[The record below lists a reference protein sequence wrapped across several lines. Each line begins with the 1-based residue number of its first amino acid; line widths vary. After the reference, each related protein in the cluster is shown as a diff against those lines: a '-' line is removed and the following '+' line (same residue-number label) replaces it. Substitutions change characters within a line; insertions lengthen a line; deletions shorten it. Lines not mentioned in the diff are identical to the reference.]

1 MLKRAHYILGMHKAF
16 VDYGLLSGNVPFSKI
31 AEAADIAA
39 QATPQ
44 EFQSVGDYITP
55 ADLDSL
61 GKILDVLSMLLQQY
75 QQQSGG
81 GQPPQG
87 MPPEQMGGMPPQGMP
102 PEQMGGMPP
111 QGMPPE
117 QMGGMPPQG
126 MPPQGMPPQGM
137 PPQGMPPAM

>member
-1 MLKRAHYILGMHKAF
+1 MNKRAHYILGMHKAF
-16 VDYGLLSGNVPFSKI
+16 ADFGLLPGNAPFSKI
-31 AEAADIAA
+31 AAAADAAA

-44 EFQSVGDYITP
+44 EFQTVGDYITP
-55 ADLDSL
+55 NDLNSL
-61 GKILDVLSMLLQQY
+61 GKILDILGMLLQQY
-75 QQQSGG
+75 QQQSG
-81 GQPPQG
+81 G

-137 PPQGMPPAM
+137 PPQGMPQPM

>member
-1 MLKRAHYILGMHKAF
+1 MHKAF
-16 VDYGLLSGNVPFSKI
+16 VDYGLLPRGVPFNKI

-44 EFQSVGDYITP
+44 EFQTIGDYITP
-55 ADLDSL
+55 ADLDSMA
-61 GKILDVLSMLLQQY
+61 KILDILGQLIQMY

-81 GQPPQG
+81 GMPPQG
-87 MPPEQMGGMPPQGMP
+87 MPPDQMGGMPPQGMP
-102 PEQMGGMPP
+102 PD
-111 QGMPPE
+111 

-137 PPQGMPPAM
+137 PPQGMPPPQQMGGMPPQGMQTPM

>member
-16 VDYGLLSGNVPFSKI
+16 VDYGLLPKNVPFSKI

-44 EFQSVGDYITP
+44 EFQTVGDYITP
-55 ADLDSL
+55 TDLESL
-61 GKILDVLSMLLQQY
+61 GKILDVLGMLLQQY

-81 GQPPQG
+81 GMPPQ
-87 MPPEQMGGMPPQGMP
+87 GMPPQGMP

-111 QGMPPE
+111 P
-117 QMGGMPPQG
+117 GMPPQG
-126 MPPQGMPPQGM
+126 MPPQGMPPLGM
-137 PPQGMPPAM
+137 PPQGMPPPM

>member
-1 MLKRAHYILGMHKAF
+1 MKRSHYILGMHKAF
-16 VDYGLLSGNVPFSKI
+16 VDYGLLPRGVSFDKI
-31 AEAADIAA
+31 AAAADTAA

-44 EFQSVGDYITP
+44 EFQTVGDYITP
-55 ADLDSL
+55 NDLDSL
-61 GKILDVLSMLLQQY
+61 AKILDILGQLLQMY

-81 GQPPQG
+81 GA
-87 MPPEQMGGMPPQGMP
+87 PPQGMP

-126 MPPQGMPPQGM
+126 MPPQQMGGMPPQGM
-137 PPQGMPPAM
+137 PPQQMGGMPPQGMQPPM

>member
-1 MLKRAHYILGMHKAF
+1 MKRSHYILGMHKAF
-16 VDYGLLSGNVPFSKI
+16 VDYGLLPRGVSFDKI
-31 AEAADIAA
+31 AAAADTAA

-44 EFQSVGDYITP
+44 EFQTVGDYITP
-55 ADLDSL
+55 NDLDSL
-61 GKILDVLSMLLQQY
+61 AKILDILGQLLQMY

-81 GQPPQG
+81 GA
-87 MPPEQMGGMPPQGMP
+87 PPQGMP

-126 MPPQGMPPQGM
+126 MPPQQMGGMPPQGM
-137 PPQGMPPAM
+137 QPPM